1 MPWASTGS
9 LYVNAYSMRM
19 QNAMGE
25 HMPFVCDRMQHTDA
39 KALWASTA
47 SLCVVIYNVR
57 MQDPMVDCHGIP
69 EEASAVVMH
78 SGMAHHYSAYT
89 SGVVVGYARVHHNS

>member
-1 MPWASTGS
+1 
-9 LYVNAYSMRM
+9 
-19 QNAMGE
+19 
-25 HMPFVCDRMQHTDA
+25 
-39 KALWASTA
+39 
-47 SLCVVIYNVR
+47 